1 MLFILINHLYNNS
14 ERRKD
19 MIDLHLHLDGS
30 LSEADF
36 IYLSK
41 LNNVDLGSDFP
52 NNIYVPMDCKSLDEY
67 LERFDLPLKLLQNA
81 ESIEYAT
88 YSLVKRLY
96 ELGLFYAEIR
106 FAPLL
111 HLTKGMT
118 QVEVVKAALCGLKKA
133 IKDCDYKI
141 DANLILCCMRH
152 ASEKE
157 NLDTIETANLLSND
171 KVVAVDLAGGETIHP
186 CTYFDSCFSLARKYG
201 LNITIHAGE
210 ATGSDEIMR
219 AIDEGAMRIGHGVH
233 LSLDMFSVKKVN
245 NSKITF
251 EFCPTSNLQT
261 KSLKTY
267 KDVPLRSF
275 INKDIRVTINS
286 DNMTCSNTDCI
297 KEMAMMVK
305 TFKLDKREVID
316 IYDNAI
322 NAAFTSEENKN
333 KMRSTMLNAF
343 DDNMLKRLNLK

>member
-1 MLFILINHLYNNS
+1 
-14 ERRKD
+14 

-30 LSEADF
+30 LSEEDF
-36 IYLSK
+36 KYLAK
-41 LNNVDLGSDFP
+41 LNNEDLGKDFP
-52 NNIYVPMDCKSLDEY
+52 NNIYVPMNCKSLDEY
-67 LERFDLPLKLLQNA
+67 LEKFALPVKLLQTK
-81 ESIEYAT
+81 ESLEYAS
-88 YSLVKRLY
+88 YSLVKRLAD
-96 ELGLFYAEIR
+96 LGFFYAEIR

-111 HLTKGMT
+111 HLEKGLT
-118 QVEVVKAALCGLKKA
+118 QLQVVKSAICGLKKA
-133 IKDCDYKI
+133 IKETNYKI

-152 ASEKE
+152 ADIKT
-157 NLDTIETANLLSND
+157 NTETVEVAHLLSND

-186 CTYFDSCFSLARKYG
+186 CTYFDECFALARKYN

-210 ATGSDEIMR
+210 ATGNEEIML

-233 LSLDMFSVKKVN
+233 LSLDMNSVKKCN
-245 NSKITF
+245 NSKVCF

-267 KDVPLRSF
+267 NDVPLRQF

-297 KEMAMMVK
+297 KEMAQMVK

-322 NAAFTSEENKN
+322 NASFTSEENKN
-333 KMRSTMLNAF
+333 KMRQTMLSAF
-343 DDNMLKRLNLK
+343 DDSMLKRLNLK

>member
-1 MLFILINHLYNNS
+1 
-14 ERRKD
+14 

-30 LSEADF
+30 LSEDDF
-36 IYLSK
+36 KYLAK
-41 LNNVDLGSDFP
+41 LNNIDLGDDFP
-52 NNIYVPMDCKSLDEY
+52 NNIYVPMECKSLDEY
-67 LERFDLPLKLLQNA
+67 LERFDLPVKLLQTA

-88 YSLVKRLY
+88 YSLVKRLCA
-96 ELGLFYAEIR
+96 LGLFYAEIR

-118 QVEVVKAALCGLKKA
+118 QFEVVKSALCGLKKA
-133 IKDCDYKI
+133 IKECDYKI

-152 ASEKE
+152 ASIEE
-157 NLDTIETANLLSND
+157 NLTTVETAHLLSND
-171 KVVAVDLAGGETIHP
+171 KVVAIDLAGGETIHP
-186 CTYFDSCFSLARKYG
+186 CSYFSECFSLARRYK

-219 AIDEGAMRIGHGVH
+219 AIGEGAVRIGHGVH

-245 NSKITF
+245 NAKITF

-267 KDVPLRSF
+267 KDVPLRQF
-275 INKDIRVTINS
+275 INKDIRVTINC
-286 DNMTCSNTDCI
+286 DNMTVSNTDCI
-297 KEMAMMVK
+297 KEMAIMVK

-322 NAAFTSEENKN
+322 NASFTSEENKN
-333 KMRSTMLNAF
+333 KMRSIMLSAF
-343 DDNMLKRLNLK
+343 DGSMLERLNLK

>member
-1 MLFILINHLYNNS
+1 
-14 ERRKD
+14 

-30 LSEADF
+30 LSEEDF
-36 IYLSK
+36 KYLSK
-41 LNNVDLGSDFP
+41 LNNIDLGKDFP
-52 NNIYVPMDCKSLDEY
+52 SNIYVPMECKSLDEY
-67 LERFDLPLKLLQNA
+67 LERFALPVALLQNA

-88 YSLVKRLY
+88 YSLVKRLAD
-96 ELGLFYAEIR
+96 LGLFYAEIR

-111 HLTKGMT
+111 HINKGMT

-133 IKDCDYKI
+133 IKECDYKI

-157 NLDTIETANLLSND
+157 NMETVETANLLSSD

-186 CTYFDSCFSLARKYG
+186 CSYFHECFAKARKYG

-219 AIDEGAMRIGHGVH
+219 AIDEGAVRIGHGVH

-245 NSKITF
+245 NAKISF

-261 KSLKTY
+261 KSLKSY
-267 KDVPLRSF
+267 KDVPLRQF

-286 DNMTCSNTDCI
+286 DNMTVSNTDCI
-297 KEMAMMVK
+297 KEMAIMVK

-322 NAAFTSEENKN
+322 NAAFTSDENKN
-333 KMRSTMLNAF
+333 KMRQTMLNAF
-343 DDNMLKRLNLK
+343 DNSMLERLNLK